1 MAKTAKFSVG
11 EQVTYQID
19 GATYTVEAVHNDPNS
34 QSPATYDI
42 TSGSKHLSGVPE
54 AALSTPPAGA

>member
-11 EQVTYQID
+11 EQVIYQID
-19 GATYTVEAVHNDPNS
+19 GATYTVAVVHNDPNS

-42 TSGSKHLSGVPE
+42 TSTAKHLSGVPE
-54 AALSTPPAGA
+54 AALSATPSGG